1 MGAEAGLV
9 HEGALS
15 DAAIRLYGYMAA
27 GEQPDEVTRGPELEQ
42 LTQAG
47 LVVFEGGRWV
57 VLDPRQ
63 AMDRH
68 YSRQLEE
75 LAARV
80 ALLAR
85 KPVVTDELSRLFERG
100 VAGGGGSVFLPD
112 AAAVNAC
119 LQDVVAEAR
128 EEILSAQPGGPRSR
142 DLMLLAVRR
151 DSEAL
156 KRGVAM
162 RTLYRDTVRDDEVT
176 REWAVTMT
184 AQGGQYRTL
193 HAPFQRVIIVDR
205 RHAFI
210 SDYVTEGAEQHS
222 AWHVTD
228 RAVVAVMARVYED
241 IWHQARPWSGEARD
255 REEPV
260 LGVDG
265 VRTTRFQRE
274 ILRDLAA
281 GRPQRSTAARLG
293 IGLRTLTRHVDELK
307 LMFQAGSVQ
316 ELTYR
321 FALSPDHRVDDTVV
335 DAVSRPSGDSVAA

>member
-1 MGAEAGLV
+1 MGAKAGLG
-9 HEGALS
+9 HGGMPS
-15 DAAIRLYGYMAA
+15 MAAVRLYGYIAA

-42 LTQAG
+42 LASMG

-57 VLDPRQ
+57 ALEPRS
-63 AMDRH
+63 AMARH
-68 YSRQLEE
+68 YSRELEE
-75 LAARV
+75 MAARV
-80 ALLAR
+80 EELAR
-85 KPVVTDELSRLFERG
+85 KPVLEDELTGLFERG
-100 VAGGGGSVFLPD
+100 SAGTGGAVFLPD
-112 AAAVNAC
+112 GAAVNAC
-119 LQDVVAEAR
+119 LQDVVAGAR

-142 DLMLLAVRR
+142 ELMLLAVRR
-151 DSEAL
+151 DSDAL

-162 RTLYRDTVRDDEVT
+162 RTLYRDTVRDHEVT

-193 HAPFQRVIIVDR
+193 HGPFQRVIIVDR

-210 SDYVTEGAEQHS
+210 SDYITEGAEQHS

-241 IWHQARPWSGEARD
+241 TWHQARPWSGESRN
-255 REEPV
+255 REEPTP
-260 LGVDG
+260 GVDG

-307 LMFQAGSVQ
+307 VMFQAGSVQ

-335 DAVSRPSGDSVAA
+335 DTVSHPSGDSAAA